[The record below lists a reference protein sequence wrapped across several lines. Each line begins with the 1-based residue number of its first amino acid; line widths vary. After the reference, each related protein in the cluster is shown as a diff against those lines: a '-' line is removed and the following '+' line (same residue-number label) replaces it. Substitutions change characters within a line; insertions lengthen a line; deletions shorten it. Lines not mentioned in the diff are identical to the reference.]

1 MSIGRVGAGS
11 HDARMTTG
19 DEEAPTPPTS
29 APHDELTIGRTRMS
43 RAWAAA
49 AVTLVLALL
58 MLIFILQNGR
68 DERMR
73 FLWMDFTLPLGVAL
87 LLAAV
92 GGGLLVVLLGIAR
105 LTQLRLAA
113 RRHRKAGRDA
123 LT

>member
-1 MSIGRVGAGS
+1 MAATEG
-11 HDARMTTG
+11 
-19 DEEAPTPPTS
+19 EEGTPPPTA
-29 APHDELTIGRTRMS
+29 APHDELTIGPTRMS
-43 RAWAAA
+43 RVWAAA

-73 FLWMDFTLPLGVAL
+73 FLWMHFTLPLGIAL

-113 RRHRKAGRDA
+113 RRHRKAGRA
-123 LT
+123 LR